1 MALLDFFI
9 PKTPA
14 APMTVDAASTP
25 APFNNTGAISPFVFT
40 SSVATRA
47 QAMAVPTIARA
58 RGILCSTVASLPME
72 QYSKLNGA
80 HLPTPA
86 VINQPDPRVPG
97 SAIYAWIAE
106 DLLFHGVAYG
116 QVMEQYG
123 DTGRVRA
130 WTRIAPNRVTQK
142 LNDLQTEIVGY
153 QVDGSVVP
161 TQGVGSLVV
170 FYGLDEGILNRA
182 GRTIRAAHAL
192 EQAAETFAK
201 EPVPLQV
208 LKSNGT
214 NLPAERI
221 AKLLEAWRAART
233 NKSTAFLN
241 ADVELQALGIDP
253 AKLQLNEARQYV
265 ALELARACNL
275 PAYFVSAETT
285 SMTYSNTTSERRG
298 LIDFSLR
305 PILSAIEQRLSM
317 PDFVP
322 STTEIRFSLD
332 DFLRGNALER
342 AQVYQILNTIGAMSV
357 EQIKEE
363 EDLIDNGE
371 RA

>member
-1 MALLDFFI
+1 MALIDFFI

-14 APMTVDAASTP
+14 SAPVVDAASTP
-25 APFNNTGAISPFVFT
+25 APFNNTGAIAPFVFT
-40 SSVATRA
+40 SSTATRA

-58 RGILCSTVASLPME
+58 RGILCSTIASLPME
-72 QYSKLNGA
+72 QYSKLDGA
-80 HLPTPA
+80 HLATPS

-130 WTRIAPNRVTQK
+130 WTRIAPDRVTQK
-142 LNDLQTEIVGY
+142 LNNLQTEIVGY

-161 TQGVGSLVV
+161 TQGIGSLIV
-170 FYGLDEGILNRA
+170 FYGLDEGLLNRA

-221 AKLLEAWRAART
+221 TKLLEAWRIART
-233 NKSTAFLN
+233 PKSTAFLN

-305 PILSAIEQRLSM
+305 PILTAIEQRLSLA
-317 PDFVP
+317 DFVP

-357 EQIKEE
+357 EQIREE

>member
-1 MALLDFFI
+1 MALLDLFV

-14 APMTVDAASTP
+14 APIVDAASTP

-40 SSVATRA
+40 QSTATRA
-47 QAMAVPTIARA
+47 QAMAIPTIARA

-72 QYSKLNGA
+72 QYSKLTGE
-80 HLPTPA
+80 HLSTPS
-86 VINQPDPRVPG
+86 VIHQPDPRVPG
-97 SAIYAWIAE
+97 SAVYAWIAE

-123 DTGRVRA
+123 DTGRVRS
-130 WTRIAPNRVTQK
+130 WTRIAPDRVTQK
-142 LNDLQTEIVGY
+142 LNHLQTEIIGY

-221 AKLLEAWRAART
+221 AKLLESWRTSRL

-275 PAYFVSAETT
+275 PAYFVSAETN
-285 SMTYSNTTSERRG
+285 SMT
-298 LIDFSLR
+298 
-305 PILSAIEQRLSM
+305 
-317 PDFVP
+317 
-322 STTEIRFSLD
+322 
-332 DFLRGNALER
+332 
-342 AQVYQILNTIGAMSV
+342 
-357 EQIKEE
+357 
-363 EDLIDNGE
+363 
-371 RA
+371 